1 MEVRGRCVVAGPEL
15 FRARDSRAQSPH
27 FCPQPVGNQT
37 ADYPFLKREI
47 QEREK
52 RHMASKILVLAL
64 SVLLSALLGTAT
76 TAFAQSQRNYG
87 PNGPATGDTFGEPY
101 SGTAAAFI
109 GIITPIGITDTD
121 IADARFRY
129 VRCAASAVK

>member
-1 MEVRGRCVVAGPEL
+1 MEVRGRCVVAGPAL

-101 SGTAAAFI
+101 SGTAAARR
-109 GIITPIGITDTD
+109 GDDLPYTGRGYYLHWHHHPHWYH
-121 IADARFRY
+121 RY
-129 VRCAASAVK
+129 GYR